1 MVNPM
6 QLDDQA
12 FTVWIE
18 RLVEA
23 KKRRQNNDPR
33 PYRNFRRPYTEQH
46 ERSEGSQAA
55 RKPDLKK
62 YIKPAPELNV
72 EEIQC
77 SLQCMYEDIEEA
89 CDLYNLD
96 VEDCRMA

>member
-1 MVNPM
+1 M

-12 FTVWIE
+12 FTVWME

-23 KKRRQNNDPR
+23 KREDKTMIPDPTETLDDRIQNSTNVRRDPK
-33 PYRNFRRPYTEQH
+33 Q
-46 ERSEGSQAA
+46 QK
-55 RKPDLKK
+55 KPDLKK

-77 SLQCMYEDIEEA
+77 SFQCMYEDIEEA

-96 VEDCRMA
+96 VEDCRTA